1 VPCALSLITYAYPDN
16 IARAKAIASWASWGG
31 VALVLG
37 PLVGG
42 LLLSVFDWRSIFVRV
57 PICLVGVWLTL
68 KMDGQ
73 TGDHGCRR
81 LDLPGQLSAA
91 CAMILLIAALIEGRE
106 FG

>member
-1 VPCALSLITYAYPDN
+1 MRAVPDHLCIPGQYCARESDCIVGS
-16 IARAKAIASWASWGG
+16 RGG

-42 LLLSVFDWRSIFVRV
+42 LLLSVFDWRSIFLVHV

-81 LDLPGQLSAA
+81 LDLSGQLSAA